1 MKGPAHEWERRLAGK
16 PPVKNGFTSDL
27 ERKVRERIH
36 MQTTKRRAPFRAA
49 TAIMSLFI
57 LLGGGW
63 WFRDDIRKLLEP
75 KPLSDV
81 PAALS
86 NDPLADKEYALKVLQ
101 FNNYENSFEYYV
113 KKPFI
118 IRHPSVKLNMD
129 YAAVDLMQ
137 DPDKFEAWLEQEQPD
152 ILQLPL
158 SLFNRLAAEGKLMP
172 LDSLIKQSKFDLTA
186 LHKPVLDY
194 LRLSAGDGGLYGL
207 PADFKTMA
215 LYVNEDLFA
224 AHGVPLPGGPQTMD
238 QILRLAARFQGTGVS
253 GLETTDRKNKYGLI
267 QLIGQTEGLQTIQGT
282 EGNLKATVDSDAWK
296 QVWNTVS
303 AGYREG
309 WISQAKPVAY
319 GKNGATMKDIAKQ
332 DPFGLNKTAMTIQ
345 PSYYGSNLES
355 YEESGVMKANWSVI
369 PIQLD
374 PSATNQD
381 TYMSVNTVYAI
392 NASSAQTDAAWEVL
406 RFTINGE
413 WRNNLSPAVASVLS
427 NQVFTN
433 KSEMD
438 KARSK
443 HWNAFYQTEVD
454 PEKAA
459 ASAKLMS
466 GKGAAQAGAMLYK
479 LGGEAIDGILNQS
492 QSVDKALDELQ
503 SKLDSQLA
511 AIGKGEQP

>member
-1 MKGPAHEWERRLAGK
+1 
-16 PPVKNGFTSDL
+16 
-27 ERKVRERIH
+27 

-158 SLFNRLAAEGKLMP
+158 SLYSRLAADGKLKP
-172 LDSLIKQSKFDLTA
+172 LDPLIKQSKFDLS
-186 LHKPVLDY
+186 LFHKPVVDY
-194 LRLSAGDGGLYGL
+194 LRLAGGDGSLYGL
-207 PADFKTMA
+207 ATDFSTMA

-224 AHGVPLPGGPQTMD
+224 ARGIPLPEGPQTMD
-238 QILRLAARFQGTGVS
+238 QILQLAARFQGTGVS
-253 GLETTDRKNKYGLI
+253 GLETIDRSNKFGLI
-267 QLIGQTEGLQTIQGT
+267 QLIGQTKGLQTMAGA
-282 EGNLKATVDSDAWK
+282 EGSLKATVNSDAWK
-296 QVWNTVS
+296 QVWNAVA

-319 GKNGATMKDIAKQ
+319 GKNGSTMKDIAKQ
-332 DPFGLNKTAMTIQ
+332 DPFSLNKTAMTIR
-345 PSYYGSNLES
+345 PSYYYDNLEL
-355 YEESGVMKANWSVI
+355 YEQSGAMKANWSAV
-369 PIQLD
+369 PIRLAA
-374 PSATNQD
+374 SATNQNN
-381 TYMSVNTVYAI
+381 YLSVNTVYAV
-392 NASSAQTDAAWEVL
+392 NAASTQADAAWEVL
-406 RFTINGE
+406 RFATSGE
-413 WRNNLSPAVASVLS
+413 WKRNLDPALTAAANRLFANRSA
-427 NQVFTN
+427 
-433 KSEMD
+433 MD
-438 KARSK
+438 ESSSK
-443 HWNAFYQTEVD
+443 HWEAFYETEAD

-459 ASAKLMS
+459 AAAKLMS
-466 GKGAAQAGAMLYK
+466 GKQASQAAAALYK
-479 LGGEAIDGILNQS
+479 LGEAAIEGILTQS
-492 QSVDKALDELQ
+492 QSVDAAVDELQ
-503 SKLDSQLA
+503 AKLNAQLA
-511 AIGKGEQP
+511 ASGKGEQP